1 LGLHWN
7 GPESIRIIAVRFDVL
22 DDKKNGA
29 LLNNVCQLSGSGSDS
44 RVIHGLI
51 ILRIAIGS
59 KTGLSGDGDNVF
71 V

>member
-1 LGLHWN
+1 ML
-7 GPESIRIIAVRFDVL
+7 ESIRIIAVRFDVL

-44 RVIHGLI
+44 RA
-51 ILRIAIGS
+51 ILGFMIFRIPIGS
-59 KTGLSGDGDNVF
+59 KTGFIRGGDDVS